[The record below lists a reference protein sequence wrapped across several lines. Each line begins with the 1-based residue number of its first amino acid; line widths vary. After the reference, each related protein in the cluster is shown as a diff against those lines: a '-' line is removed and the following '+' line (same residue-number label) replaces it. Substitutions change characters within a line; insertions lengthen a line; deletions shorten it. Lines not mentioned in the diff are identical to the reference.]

1 MTHLLILL
9 ALAAG
14 YAAFR
19 LVKPHKACRK
29 CSGWGQKTR
38 RRRRSACTRCGGTG
52 KTFPLTSRL
61 VHKGTAAAMRR
72 RRERSEGGR
81 LWREVHGRAPVPG
94 RPAAG

>member
-1 MTHLLILL
+1 MGTVLIIL
-9 ALAAG
+9 AIAAG

-38 RRRRSACTRCGGTG
+38 RRRPSACTRCGGTG
-52 KTFPLTSRL
+52 KTFTLTARL

-72 RRERSEGGR
+72 RRERAEAGR
-81 LWREVHGRAPVPG
+81 
-94 RPAAG
+94 